1 MMVKTNAIVLKTN
14 PYADRKLV
22 VEMFTADYGYQSFA
36 VTVSATRRGK
46 LKRQYFIPLSR
57 LEIAYD
63 QRPNRRLQQLTDV
76 RFSTMATYMYED
88 AVKLPVALFVAD
100 LLTVVARHEH
110 ENRLLFEFADAAI
123 DVLELDGDHTANF
136 HLVFMSK
143 LTRLIGIA
151 PDEDTYT
158 DGSWL
163 DLREG
168 CFTAQRPAHQD
179 VAPPDVS
186 ECIALFLR
194 SRFDC
199 GVSLPMNRDRRNSC
213 LDALMDYYRLHLPSF
228 PELKSVAIL
237 RQLFQ

>member
-14 PYADRKLV
+14 PYADRKMV

-36 VTVSATRRGK
+36 VTVPATKRGK

-63 QRPNRRLQQLTDV
+63 MRPNRRLQLLTDV

-88 AVKLPVALFVAD
+88 AVKLPVALFVVE
-100 LLTVVARHEH
+100 LLTIVARHEH
-110 ENRLLFEFADAAI
+110 ENRQLFEFVDASI
-123 DVLELDGDHTANF
+123 DVLELDGEHTANF
-136 HLVFMSK
+136 HLVFMTM
-143 LTRLIGIA
+143 LTRLVGIA
-151 PDEDTYT
+151 PDEETYAA
-158 DGSWL
+158 GSWL

-168 CFTAQRPAHQD
+168 CFTLLRPAHQD
-179 VAPPDVS
+179 VAQPEVARR
-186 ECIALFLR
+186 IALFLR
-194 SRFDC
+194 GGFE
-199 GVSLPMNRDRRNSC
+199 GVAMPMNREERNCC